1 MGFDFTGTP
10 MLTIPTDDI
19 IDVCL
24 VARVVV
30 DWLQQANPEVLRDL
44 TAYTGD
50 QPRPFHQH
58 LRTHHLPS
66 PPLERP
72 NMNPNSPY
80 QQLRTHLAYLNLGAT
95 AEALPAALGL
105 SAA

>member
-24 VARVVV
+24 VARVLV

-50 QPRPFHQH
+50 QPDRFINTFEHTISRLH
-58 LRTHHLPS
+58 HWKDRT
-66 PPLERP
+66 
-72 NMNPNSPY
+72 
-80 QQLRTHLAYLNLGAT
+80 
-95 AEALPAALGL
+95 
-105 SAA
+105 

>member
-50 QPRPFHQH
+50 EPDRFIDTFE
-58 LRTHHLPS
+58 RTITRLHHWKD
-66 PPLERP
+66 
-72 NMNPNSPY
+72 
-80 QQLRTHLAYLNLGAT
+80 RT
-95 AEALPAALGL
+95 
-105 SAA
+105 